1 MPMTPDQIAVD
12 DPTLDEIFAEGRTSA
27 SAGADRGAIGGV
39 ARECLAGLQG
49 REDGSAES
57 ETGFAGARNRLLTLK
72 RMVCLADRAA
82 ENPAWWRVQKLHHYE
97 PGLTAGEIAE
107 LLNMPQKKVI
117 RLLAD
122 VPIGEDDFATL
133 PSYTELRELEL
144 KKEERR

>member
-1 MPMTPDQIAVD
+1 MPMTPDQIAVT
-12 DPTLDEIFAEGRTSA
+12 DPTLDEIFAEGGRTSP
-27 SAGADRGAIGGV
+27 SAV
-39 ARECLAGLQG
+39 
-49 REDGSAES
+49 AES
-57 ETGFAGARNRLLTLK
+57 ETGFAGARGRLLTLK

-97 PGLTAGEIAE
+97 PGLSAGEIAE
-107 LLNMPQKKVI
+107 LLNMPRKKVI

-133 PSYTELRELEL
+133 PDYTTLRELER